1 MSGHG
6 QLAQT
11 GVPAVVIGGIT
22 YPLGGWM
29 LAAAVAL
36 VLGTVLAVR
45 FRYRRHVTAGQGTT
59 ATASPAAGRPS
70 THRRR
75 GK

>member
-11 GVPAVVIGGIT
+11 GMPAVVIGGIT

-29 LAAAVAL
+29 LAAALAV
-36 VLGTVLAVR
+36 VLGAVLMVR
-45 FRYRRHVTAGQGTT
+45 FRYRRGMDAGQGGVT
-59 ATASPAAGRPS
+59 PAATGRRS
-70 THRRR
+70 SHRRLR
-75 GK
+75 

>member
-11 GVPAVVIGGIT
+11 GMPAIVIGGIT

-29 LAAAVAL
+29 VAAAVAV
-36 VLGTVLAVR
+36 VLGAILVVR
-45 FRYRRHVTAGQGTT
+45 FRFRTGLAAGQPG
-59 ATASPAAGRPS
+59 ASRADQSKNRSFGR
-70 THRRR
+70 R
-75 GK
+75 

>member
-11 GVPAVVIGGIT
+11 GMPAIVIGGIT

-29 LAAAVAL
+29 VAAAVAV
-36 VLGTVLAVR
+36 VLGAILVVR
-45 FRYRRHVTAGQGTT
+45 FRYRTGLTAGQ
-59 ATASPAAGRPS
+59 AAAGSVDAPKNRLFN
-70 THRRR
+70 RR
-75 GK
+75 

>member
-11 GVPAVVIGGIT
+11 GMPAIVIGGIT

-29 LAAAVAL
+29 VAAAVA
-36 VLGTVLAVR
+36 VVVGTVLVVR
-45 FRYRRHVTAGQGTT
+45 FRYRRGLAAGQG
-59 ATASPAAGRPS
+59 AVGGAMQDRSS
-70 THRRR
+70 RRR
-75 GK
+75 R

>member
-11 GVPAVVIGGIT
+11 GMPAVVIGGIT

-29 LAAAVAL
+29 LAAAVAV
-36 VLGTVLAVR
+36 VLGAILVVR
-45 FRYRRHVTAGQGTT
+45 FRYRRGLEAGHG
-59 ATASPAAGRPS
+59 AVVGAASGARRGS
-70 THRRR
+70 GRRR
-75 GK
+75 RR

>member
-11 GVPAVVIGGIT
+11 GMPAIVIGGIT

-29 LAAAVAL
+29 VAAAVAM
-36 VLGTVLAVR
+36 VLGAILVVR
-45 FRYRRHVTAGQGTT
+45 FRYRSGLTAGQ
-59 ATASPAAGRPS
+59 ASTSHTSTSKNRFLGR
-70 THRRR
+70 R
-75 GK
+75 

>member
-11 GVPAVVIGGIT
+11 GMPAIVIGGIT

-29 LAAAVAL
+29 VAAAVAV
-36 VLGTVLAVR
+36 VLGAILVVR
-45 FRYRRHVTAGQGTT
+45 FRYRSGLTAGQAGASRTGT
-59 ATASPAAGRPS
+59 SKNRFLGR
-70 THRRR
+70 R
-75 GK
+75 

>member
-11 GVPAVVIGGIT
+11 GMPAIVIGGIT

-29 LAAAVAL
+29 VAAAVAVVVGAIL
-36 VLGTVLAVR
+36 VAR
-45 FRYRRHVTAGQGTT
+45 FRYRPGLEAGQGTVGQD
-59 ATASPAAGRPS
+59 AASQGRS
-70 THRRR
+70 RRR
-75 GK
+75 RR

>member
-11 GVPAVVIGGIT
+11 GMPAIVIGGIT

-29 LAAAVAL
+29 VAAAVAV
-36 VLGTVLAVR
+36 VLGAILVVR
-45 FRYRRHVTAGQGTT
+45 FRYRTGLTAGQ
-59 ATASPAAGRPS
+59 ASTSSTRTPKNRSSSRP
-70 THRRR
+70 
-75 GK
+75 